1 MEKSKR
7 IPAVPMRLMCLFL
20 ALICMLGLLPST
32 AFAASPDTI
41 VMEDCTHNGVYYESA
56 ALSTCWLHQM
66 KFDFNGDTVM
76 GFCADHGGGMG
87 WSLNGH
93 KWDSPKAINDQTVKI
108 MMAYFY
114 AHSRGIFTDQAHALG
129 VDEVWGSDYTWT
141 MNAWVQAVVWRYKQG
156 TLNDPAAVCAEE
168 LMYVYTAILCKPG
181 PLTEEERVLMRVH
194 TTVGARILSHTN
206 GTMRTAATVALQH
219 HERID
224 GSGYLGLKGNE
235 IHPHARLVAVADVFD
250 ALLSPRSYK
259 RPWSIQRTSSYL
271 SSLAGVE
278 LDEKLVGLLL
288 NNLPQALKLYQDE
301 TRIKSKIRITADY
314 AHIGKGGIGPCCC
327 RKNSTLSIG

>member
-1 MEKSKR
+1 
-7 IPAVPMRLMCLFL
+7 MRMVVARRSMTEPCIRHLAATIMC
-20 ALICMLGLLPST
+20 
-32 AFAASPDTI
+32 
-41 VMEDCTHNGVYYESA
+41 
-56 ALSTCWLHQM
+56 
-66 KFDFNGDTVM
+66 
-76 GFCADHGGGMG
+76 
-87 WSLNGH
+87 
-93 KWDSPKAINDQTVKI
+93 
-108 MMAYFY
+108 
-114 AHSRGIFTDQAHALG
+114 
-129 VDEVWGSDYTWT
+129 
-141 MNAWVQAVVWRYKQG
+141 
-156 TLNDPAAVCAEE
+156 
-168 LMYVYTAILCKPG
+168 TAILCKPG

-288 NNLPQALKLYQDE
+288 NNLPQALMFYQDE

>member
-1 MEKSKR
+1 MNLPEPPP
-7 IPAVPMRLMCLFL
+7 PAEQAHCRR
-20 ALICMLGLLPST
+20 T
-32 AFAASPDTI
+32 
-41 VMEDCTHNGVYYESA
+41 A
-56 ALSTCWLHQM
+56 ALSEMLA
-66 KFDFNGDTVM
+66 KLAGLPDSEVRTVTQSALVHDI
-76 GFCADHGGGMG
+76 G
-87 WSLNGH
+87 
-93 KWDSPKAINDQTVKI
+93 KTAI
-108 MMAYFY
+108 
-114 AHSRGIFTDQAHALG
+114 
-129 VDEVWGSDYTWT
+129 
-141 MNAWVQAVVWRYKQG
+141 
-156 TLNDPAAVCAEE
+156 P
-168 LMYVYTAILCKPG
+168 TAILCKPG

-250 ALLSPRSYK
+250 ALLSPRAYK

-288 NNLPQALKLYQDE
+288 NNLPQALMLYQDE